1 MRGRERAMY
10 SVSYCAAI
18 HGIEGC
24 MIQVEADV
32 SNGLPGFSLVGFL
45 SSEVKEARERVQI
58 GMRNAGFRFPPKKI
72 TINLSPADIRKGG
85 TGYDLA
91 IAVAVLTA
99 FGYISQDYVKQFI
112 FIGELGLEGQIKPV
126 SGVLPRVYTAYEH
139 AISRCV
145 VPRENAA
152 EAGIVRGMHVAGVSD
167 LQELIAWLG
176 SESVPGRTEGGDE
189 ISPRCDNIPDFSEVC
204 GQRMVRRAVEVAAAG
219 MHNMLMIGPPGSGK
233 TMIAKRIPGILP
245 QMDFREQMEIS
256 KIYSVAGL
264 LSEEM
269 PYMASRPFRSPHHTV
284 TRQALTGGGRTPKPG
299 EVSLANG
306 GVLFLD
312 ELAEFPRQ
320 TIEVLRQPIED
331 GFVNIDRV
339 EGNYRYP
346 AKFQLV
352 AATNPCRCGYYPN
365 RKKCRC
371 TRNQVRGYLD
381 KISKPML
388 ERMDLCVETVPLEMK
403 DFSGVKKVKNES
415 SEVIR
420 KRVEQA
426 QKIQRK
432 RYAQED
438 FYYNASLPS
447 GLIEKYCPMDRQ
459 ARLYLENAFGELD
472 FSARVYHKIVK
483 VSRTIADL
491 TGAAQIEEEHVMEA
505 VCYRMADKKYWGG
518 EGEC

>member
-1 MRGRERAMY
+1 
-10 SVSYCAAI
+10 
-18 HGIEGC
+18 

-58 GMRNAGFRFPPKKI
+58 GMRNAGIRFPPKKI

-91 IAVAVLTA
+91 IAVSILSA
-99 FGYISQDYVKQFI
+99 FGYISQDYIKQFI

-139 AISRCV
+139 GIRYCV
-145 VPRENAA
+145 VPRQNIS
-152 EAGIVRGMHVAGVSD
+152 EAGIVKGMQVIGVSHLEQLVHW
-167 LQELIAWLG
+167 LQQEEV
-176 SESVPGRTEGGDE
+176 SEHVSKDCAVSSQIQEQL
-189 ISPRCDNIPDFSEVC
+189 PDFSEVC

-219 MHNMLMIGPPGSGK
+219 MHNILMIGPPGSGK

-245 QMDFREQMEIS
+245 RLNFAEQMEIS

-264 LSEEM
+264 LSQEM
-269 PYMASRPFRSPHHTV
+269 PYVAHRPFREPHHTV
-284 TRQALTGGGRTPKPG
+284 TRQALIGGGRTPKPG
-299 EVSLANG
+299 EISLASG

-331 GFVNIDRV
+331 GFVHVSRL

-346 AKFQLV
+346 AKCQLV
-352 AATNPCRCGYYPN
+352 AATNPCRCGYYPD
-365 RKKCRC
+365 RKKCSC
-371 TRNQVRGYLD
+371 TPWQVHSYLD

-388 ERMDLCVETVPLEMK
+388 ERMDLCVETVPLQMK
-403 DFSGVKKVKNES
+403 DFSACDGRKNES
-415 SEVIR
+415 SGEIR
-420 KRVEQA
+420 RRVEQA
-426 QKIQRK
+426 QNIQQK
-432 RYAQED
+432 RYEREQ
-438 FYYNASLPS
+438 FYYNAALPS
-447 GLIEKYCPMDRQ
+447 ALIEKYCPVEDE
-459 ARLYLENAFGELD
+459 AAEYLQNVFDGQD
-472 FSARVYHKIVK
+472 FSARVYHKILK

-491 TGAAQIEEEHVMEA
+491 AGVEEIMKEHVMEA
-505 VCYRMADKKYWGG
+505 VCYRMVDKKYWGG
-518 EGEC
+518 EKSGS